1 MRVSKQRLLLKGGD
15 MKSFASPSFFRAF
28 ELLLSATNPG
38 MKQSHWTIDGV
49 DCEYDRHSFNGPRY
63 GFAVEIFSLAL
74 PGKRGWSLMV
84 VKEFWYAGKVKDAGR
99 MPHWA
104 KLTGGQRADVFSWF
118 RNQEVTLEQ
127 RLTPDALGLAALRRA
142 NKQ

>member
-1 MRVSKQRLLLKGGD
+1 
-15 MKSFASPSFFRAF
+15 MKSFASPSFFRLF
-28 ELLLSATNPG
+28 DLILSATNPG

-49 DCEYDRHSFNGPRY
+49 DCECERHSFNGPRY
-63 GFAVEIFSLAL
+63 GFAIEIFTLAR

-104 KLTGGQRADVFSWF
+104 KLTGGQRADVFAWF
-118 RNQEVTLEQ
+118 RSQEVTAEG
-127 RLTPDALGLAALRRA
+127 RLTTGGPSAAALGRV
-142 NKQ
+142 NKR